1 MLLNRICLSIFLAL
15 AAIPSSAQNPPEG
28 PPPAAK
34 VTVCP
39 LESGSIARTQLMPGN
54 IFFKEV
60 SNVATEVNGKVVE
73 VHFEEGQHL
82 EKGDVMVR
90 LDHLLLDSELGAAQ
104 AAVLQSET
112 EMKLQEARLERALS
126 LLKDEV
132 TTPQE
137 YDDIRFTAEAAEH
150 RVGTLKAEVER
161 IQREIDKKTIRAPFS
176 GLVIDRVAEL
186 GDWRNIGQTIAVF
199 ARDDVLDV
207 MINVPERI
215 VPFIKEGQEVDVN
228 IRDMT
233 VAGTVVTVIPRGNMA
248 DLLFPVK
255 IRIARHPTLLEGMS
269 VLANLPAGK
278 ETECLL
284 VPRDAVIQ
292 EGNQYVVYRVDGQN
306 PVREQVE
313 IIGYRGLTA
322 GIQSDRLKPGVQV
335 ITKGHER
342 LKPGQPIEVIEV
354 S

>member
-1 MLLNRICLSIFLAL
+1 MLLHTIRCTTFLAL
-15 AAIPSSAQNPPEG
+15 SGISAWAQAPEG

-34 VTVCP
+34 VTVCT
-39 LESGSIARTQLMPGN
+39 LEVGTIARTQLLPGN

-73 VHFEEGQHL
+73 VLFEEGQHL
-82 EKGDVMVR
+82 DKGAVMVR
-90 LDHLLLDSELGAAQ
+90 LDHVLLDSDLQAAQ

-112 EMKLQEARLERALS
+112 ETKLQQARLDRALT

-137 YDDIRFTAEAAEH
+137 YDDIRFTAQASEH

-161 IQREIDKKTIRAPFS
+161 IEREIEKKTIRAPFS
-176 GLVIDRVAEL
+176 GQVIERIAEL

-207 MINVPERI
+207 MVNVPEKI
-215 VPFIKEGQEVDVN
+215 IPFIKDGLEVDV
-228 IRDMT
+228 T
-233 VAGTVVTVIPRGNMA
+233 VGETILTGTVVTVIPRGDMA

-255 IRIARHPTLLEGMS
+255 IRIDRQPGLLEGMS
-269 VLANLPAGK
+269 AYANLPAGE
-278 ETECLL
+278 ETQCLL

-292 EGNQYVVYRVDGQN
+292 EGNQYVVYRVDDTT
-306 PVREQVE
+306 PVREQVD
-313 IIGYRGLTA
+313 IIGYKGLLA
-322 GIQSDRLKPGVQV
+322 GIESKRLQPGMQV
-335 ITKGHER
+335 ITKGQER
-342 LKPGQPIEVIEV
+342 LRPGQAVEIVAA